1 MMIDLTY
8 HCSMGCT
15 HCLSDCKPDGRHMPY
30 SVFEDVLA
38 FVDRYHIPTFHISGG
53 EVFEH
58 PDIVRILNRLG
69 NFVTQRDR
77 KGVPFLPFSLST
89 NGRVLARTPE
99 YQEAYVRLRDR
110 IGKKRIFMQVTDDA
124 RFYPVPLTEKEKYRL
139 RRLGAIIDTVPHHPD
154 DQTKCLYPQGRALIN
169 FPDAN
174 WNTSAPKC
182 GNIRLLVKQ
191 HRFHDIGELIIM
203 LTALQKS
210 CTPSITPSGGI
221 SLGESSLCPTVAS
234 IYDTSDEIMH
244 KIQAFRC
251 DKCQIPLEKAK
262 EINPL
267 AYAMLCSG
275 ETERGM

>member
-1 MMIDLTY
+1 MVIDLTY

-15 HCLSDCKPDGRHMPY
+15 HCLSDCKPDGKHMPY
-30 SVFEDVLA
+30 SVFEDILA

-53 EVFEH
+53 EIFEH
-58 PDIVRILNRLG
+58 PDIVKILDRLG
-69 NFVTQRDR
+69 NFVMQRDR

-99 YQEAYVRLRDR
+99 YQETYVRLRDR

-124 RFYPVPLTEKEKYRL
+124 RFYPV
-139 RRLGAIIDTVPHHPD
+139 
-154 DQTKCLYPQGRALIN
+154 
-169 FPDAN
+169 
-174 WNTSAPKC
+174 
-182 GNIRLLVKQ
+182 
-191 HRFHDIGELIIM
+191 
-203 LTALQKS
+203 
-210 CTPSITPSGGI
+210 
-221 SLGESSLCPTVAS
+221 
-234 IYDTSDEIMH
+234 SDEIMH

-251 DKCQIPLEKAK
+251 DKCRIPLEKAK